1 MEQNKEVSDTPP
13 TNLNYY
19 WIIIFICFFVVNIL
33 KNYFNSIKIVKPI
46 ILAVILIIVLLYEVN
61 GECKLEEPPLIQI
74 TNRALML
81 LATFLYCESTVKCIP
96 IFNLT
101 INSLFQYP
109 TLGDILKASLA
120 YLLTFGFNYI
130 LNLYNA
136 STEEKEKDVLACNIK
151 NGSNNLFIT
160 LTILAIVLTNSYLEY
175 I

>member
-1 MEQNKEVSDTPP
+1 MSESNAFAPNVSDMGKH
-13 TNLNYY
+13 L
-19 WIIIFICFFVVNIL
+19 FFVIL
-33 KNYFNSIKIVKPI
+33 G
-46 ILAVILIIVLLYEVN
+46 AVILIIVLLYEVN

-96 IFNLT
+96 VFNLT

-136 STEEKEKDVLACNIK
+136 SSEEKEDNVLACNIK

-160 LTILAIVLTNSYLEY
+160 LVILAIVLTNSYLEY